1 MQTKNIIQ
9 VVGSLLD
16 LVGVIII
23 AVGTLIASATFGYR
37 FLRARQLVDVYRPF
51 RRDVGRAILLGLEFL
66 VAGDIIRTVA
76 VSPTFQSVGVLA
88 VIVAVRTF
96 LSFSLQV
103 EVDGRW
109 PWQSKNSKDSKGPK
123 AVVGAESRETGR
135 RPAQS

>member
-109 PWQSKNSKDSKGPK
+109 PWQSKNSNDSKGPK